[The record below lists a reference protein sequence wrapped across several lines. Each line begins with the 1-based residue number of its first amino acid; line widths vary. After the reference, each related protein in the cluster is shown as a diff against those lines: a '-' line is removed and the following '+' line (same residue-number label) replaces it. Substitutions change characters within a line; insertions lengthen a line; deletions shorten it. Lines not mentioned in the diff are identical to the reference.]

1 MARPINAIGPPDGV
15 VTHCT
20 QGATGVGLALGGAL
34 GEAFGDARALGPA
47 LTVGVGELDATSGP
61 CAVHA
66 HARHAPAATK
76 PSLFI
81 DRLTSRPQRP
91 LRAADLHAER
101 ISPPHSWGGGWRSQT
116 EGL

>member
-1 MARPINAIGPPDGV
+1 MARPINAIGPPEGV

-20 QGATGVGLALGGAL
+20 QGATGVGLALG
-34 GEAFGDARALGPA
+34 EATGDTRALGPA

-61 CAVHA
+61 FAVHA
-66 HARHAPAATK
+66 HARHAPAATR

-101 ISPPHSWGGGWRSQT
+101 ISPPH
-116 EGL
+116 L